1 MERPLEIA
9 FVVASAFASTALAS
23 CAPRPTTCLR
33 ACDAPFTCASNECV
47 RPSSIPAI
55 EARDRLGDPQVRR
68 LVLAATDVARLAPG
82 DAHAEVPR
90 TAILARDH
98 DARAVLLLRFALDL
112 PPGTTIVEAH
122 LVLDRS
128 TAVSTDPT
136 PVTLHAVR
144 IAAPWDARSITW
156 GRLPRLDDVHL
167 PSTTVDDARHEVRLD
182 VRPLVRA
189 WRLHAP
195 EDQGIAVVA
204 DRTSATGTAFA
215 LADGDGSSDH
225 PSLPL
230 PVHAPGPPT
239 VFAGAESTESA
250 VDPAPSQGPRLEL
263 YVKP

>member
-1 MERPLEIA
+1 MTLVT
-9 FVVASAFASTALAS
+9 FTLTSMALAS
-23 CAPRPTTCLR
+23 CAPRPVTCLR
-33 ACDAPFTCASNECV
+33 ACDAPFACAANECV
-47 RPSSIPAI
+47 RPNAIPAI

-68 LVLAATDVARLAPG
+68 LVFAATDAARLGPG
-82 DAHAEVPR
+82 DAQGSIPR
-90 TAILARDH
+90 IAILARDR
-98 DARAVLLLRFALDL
+98 DARAVLLLKFALDL

-122 LVLDRS
+122 VVLDRAP
-128 TAVSTDPT
+128 AVSSDPT

-144 IAAPWDARSITW
+144 IADLWDARSITW
-156 GRLPRLDDVHL
+156 GRAPRLDDVHL
-167 PSTTVDDARHEVRLD
+167 PSTTIDDARHEVRLD

-225 PSLPL
+225 ASLPL
-230 PVHAPGPPT
+230 LVHAPGPPP
-239 VFAGAESTESA
+239 VFAGAEGAEGA
-250 VDPAPSQGPRLEL
+250 VEPPPIQGPRLEL